1 MTSYI
6 SVSICTEGMFHVCS
20 LSIGT
25 ESYAKKKKK
34 RKKDGARK
42 DKLADV
48 VAIMIPARFQHLYI
62 AKIEK

>member
-1 MTSYI
+1 MPRRRRRRRR
-6 SVSICTEGMFHVCS
+6 E
-20 LSIGT
+20 
-25 ESYAKKKKK
+25 
-34 RKKDGARK
+34 RKTLRGK